1 MKFRHTYPLACHCC
15 YIVTPNYYFFSRYV
29 IEYQDENHS
38 THLPHTIVSAADTGG
53 ETGIAPGTL
62 EYYAPLVHSETGDV
76 TVQQESAESAASL
89 VTMTPDGANIGDATQ
104 PYLTIDPSMLITRY
118 DPEKDLIAHTRVK
131 SIVSLSRL

>member
-1 MKFRHTYPLACHCC
+1 M
-15 YIVTPNYYFFSRYV
+15 
-29 IEYQDENHS
+29 
-38 THLPHTIVSAADTGG
+38 PHTIVSAADTGG

-76 TVQQESAESAASL
+76 TTVQQESADESAASL

-118 DPEKDLIAHTRVK
+118 DPEKDLIAHTREK
-131 SIVSLSRL
+131 NIVFQSVVI